1 MTSWKFEKPAEKF
14 HEAIDRII
22 EIGFSE
28 KDYIHHNP
36 AFAGAA
42 NIARFLCLHEAFKMT
57 LGLNGHIA
65 EVGSY
70 KGASLLYFAKLCE
83 IFEPH
88 SYTYV
93 HGFDW
98 FQGMDPGAQDPDVAA
113 GSYLS
118 DYERL
123 MRLIELQSL
132 DHLIHV
138 HKMDV
143 TRELAPFLEETPGL
157 EFKIVFL
164 DAGTYDVVSTC
175 APLFWERLNSGGI
188 LLLDHFGDP
197 RVAGEV
203 VAIRE
208 ALPNVPVHTFPWSRS
223 PAGYLIKP

>member
-1 MTSWKFEKPAEKF
+1 MQSNKFSKPSAKF
-14 HEAIDRII
+14 HEAIDQII
-22 EIGFSE
+22 EMGYSE

-42 NIARFLCLHEAFKMT
+42 NIARFLCFYETYKMT
-57 LGLNGHIA
+57 EGLNGHIG
-65 EVGSY
+65 EVGSF

-88 SYTYV
+88 SYTRV

-98 FQGMDPGAQDPDVAA
+98 FQGMEPSAQDPGVTT

-118 DYERL
+118 DYDRL
-123 MRLIELQSL
+123 VKLIELQSL
-132 DHLIHV
+132 DHLVHV

-143 TRELAPFLEETPGL
+143 TQDLAPFLEQNPGL

-164 DAGTYDVVSTC
+164 DAGTYDVVSAC
-175 APLFWERLNSGGI
+175 APLYWERLNSGGI

-208 ALPNVPVHTFPWSRS
+208 ALPDVPVHTFPWSRQ
-223 PAGYLIKP
+223 PAGYLVKP